1 MPQSGG
7 GSRAADAAPAGGRPV
22 PALVRRL
29 RGRPGAEAEERDT
42 RSGSPFTS
50 LGVAPFRLHLRAEP
64 SPLIVHSF
72 VSDRWI
78 FGYGS
83 LIWRPGFPHREARV
97 AGVHGWVRRFWQ
109 GSHDHRGVP
118 GAPGRVVTLTP
129 DRRGYVEGLAFRL
142 DGEAADGVF
151 EALDHRE
158 KNGYRRA
165 DVVLRFRGGGT
176 AEGRVYVA
184 PADNDAFLGPAP
196 LEEMAAQVLASAGPS
211 GANRDYILRL
221 ADALREHGIHDRH
234 VFELERR
241 VRDAAS
247 DGR

>member
-1 MPQSGG
+1 M
-7 GSRAADAAPAGGRPV
+7 
-22 PALVRRL
+22 
-29 RGRPGAEAEERDT
+29 
-42 RSGSPFTS
+42 
-50 LGVAPFRLHLRAEP
+50 RAEP
-64 SPLIVHSF
+64 PLPIVHQF

-97 AGVHGWVRRFWQ
+97 ARVHGWMRRFWQ

-118 GAPGRVVTLTP
+118 GAPGRVVTLAP
-129 DRRGYVEGLAFRL
+129 DPRGCVEGMAFRL
-142 DGEAADGVF
+142 DGETADGIF
-151 EALDHRE
+151 EGLDHRE

-184 PADNDAFLGPAP
+184 TEDNHAFLGPAP
-196 LEEMAAQVLASAGPS
+196 LDEMAAQVLASAGPS
-211 GANRDYILRL
+211 GTNRDYVFRL
-221 ADALREHGIHDRH
+221 ADALREHDVHDHH

-241 VRDAAS
+241 VRDAAA